1 MLDDAAEHC
10 EEAKQIGPGVERLAG
25 GFALLVALFYALIV
39 LGALVRAHGAGLA
52 CPDWPLC
59 FGAFVPQ
66 MDLRVAFEWSH
77 RALAGSITLGFAAL
91 AAITWLRTRAGDP
104 VRRRLALAASLL
116 AVQILLG
123 ALTVWLQLASWTV
136 TAHLLVG
143 NAIAATFA
151 WTALEL
157 RARWTQVSRSPQGRE
172 AAGAPQVARSE
183 PQASEDH
190 RAGEAERSASPRET
204 EASEDQR
211 GGAALAPATLGQRR
225 ALAAVLALLAFQL
238 VLGGLVS
245 SRYAGLACPEWPTC
259 NGGFWFPS
267 WRGPVGLH
275 LLHRTNG
282 YLLIAALAAL
292 AWQCRLQL
300 RLARW
305 TQLAAALGAVQ
316 AAVGIANVLT
326 GIPVELTGLHSALAA
341 ALVLTATGAAH
352 AAWGSRSLGQL

>member
-1 MLDDAAEHC
+1 VLAVEESSMLD
-10 EEAKQIGPGVERLAG
+10 EATAHRDEAGRGPGAPRLAA
-25 GFALLVALFYALIV
+25 GFAVLVALFYALIV

-77 RALAGSITLGFAAL
+77 RAFAGSITLGFAAL
-91 AAITWLRTRAGDP
+91 AAITWPRTRAGDP

-116 AVQILLG
+116 TVQIVLG
-123 ALTVWLQLASWTV
+123 ALTVWLKLASWTV
-136 TAHLLVG
+136 TAHLVIG
-143 NAIAATFA
+143 NAVAATFA

-157 RARWTQVSRSPQGRE
+157 RARRASR
-172 AAGAPQVARSE
+172 A
-183 PQASEDH
+183 
-190 RAGEAERSASPRET
+190 T
-204 EASEDQR
+204 
-211 GGAALAPATLGQRR
+211 ALAPATPGQRR

-275 LLHRTNG
+275 LLHRSNG
-282 YLLIAALAAL
+282 YLLLVAITALASL
-292 AWQCRLQL
+292 CRASP

-305 TQLAAALGAVQ
+305 TRAAEGLAAAQV
-316 AAVGIANVLT
+316 AVGIANVLAK
-326 GIPVELTGLHSALAA
+326 IPIELTGLHSALAA

-352 AAWGSRSLGQL
+352 AAWGSGR